1 MSDTPPRVP
10 SILCSP
16 SCSFLTS
23 LKEKL
28 VDSAL
33 SKVCNVDG
41 TCGRDAVPY
50 PHSAKLNDD
59 AQMYDKMSVAERLAQ
74 IKGDLS
80 ENELLVAE
88 AFVLLCS
95 GATLETTSFYEF
107 LHWWALCGYTYEG
120 AINHLI
126 RYKFKGGQSSFA
138 TKFFGEALA
147 TGNLTYSFNQPIASV
162 KDTGAGVEVTTRN
175 GDTYSATKMI
185 SCIPLNV
192 LKDVKF
198 EPPIPEGKAKAAE
211 TGHVNQTIKIHAE
224 VSDRDLR
231 SFTGISYPHNG
242 MIFGLGDGET
252 PVGNTHIVAFG
263 AQHNHFHPEDDIE
276 KTKQAM
282 KGFAPMDI
290 KRIVSHGCS
299 NC

>member
-1 MSDTPPRVP
+1 MN
-10 SILCSP
+10 
-16 SCSFLTS
+16 
-23 LKEKL
+23 
-28 VDSAL
+28 A
-33 SKVCNVDG
+33 
-41 TCGRDAVPY
+41 DA
-50 PHSAKLNDD
+50 AK
-59 AQMYDKMSVAERLAQ
+59 YDKMSVADRLEQ

-80 ENELLVAE
+80 DNERLVAE
-88 AFVLLCS
+88 AFILLCS
-95 GATLETTSFYEF
+95 GATISTTSFFEY

-147 TGNLTYSFNQPIASV
+147 SGNLTYSFNQPIASV
-162 KDTGAGVEVTTRN
+162 KDTGASVQVTTRN
-175 GDTYSATKMI
+175 GVTYKASKMI

-192 LKDVKF
+192 LKEVKF
-198 EPPIPEGKAKAAE
+198 EPPIPDGKAEAAE

-231 SFTGISYPHNG
+231 SFSGISYPHNG

-263 AQHNHFHPEDDIE
+263 AKHNHFHPEDDIE
-276 KTKQAM
+276 KTKDAM

-290 KRIVSHGCS
+290 KRLVRRGTGSC
-299 NC
+299 